1 MAKTTSKSRSTGGDM
16 TVYTVLLVVSALVLV
31 GGIGVLWI
39 SNVGQ
44 LEAAGQSDGMPFSVI
59 R

>member
-1 MAKTTSKSRSTGGDM
+1 MAKTSTKVRTTTGDM
-16 TVYTVLLVVSALVLV
+16 TVYTVLLVVSALVLA
-31 GGIGVLWI
+31 GGVGVLWV

>member
-1 MAKTTSKSRSTGGDM
+1 MAKSSTKARSTGGEM
-16 TVYTVLLVVSALVLV
+16 TVYTVLLLVSALVLA